1 MSTPRRPA
9 GRTTLLRLT
18 AAGAAQAEAAIE
30 AADARRSHLRA
41 RRPTPWCLARAGAVM
56 THLARTLLAVAVH
69 LLPSQCRS
77 RYDDEFDAELLSL
90 SRRRRLG
97 YALSILAAAPRL
109 RWALL
114 EVLCGGRASLRCWLG
129 KHHDRRLHP
138 NPDNHEVIA
147 LQCRRCGR
155 VRDPKQYLPRKQR
168 LDDVAWGGAFL
179 AGGR

>member
-1 MSTPRRPA
+1 
-9 GRTTLLRLT
+9 
-18 AAGAAQAEAAIE
+18 
-30 AADARRSHLRA
+30 
-41 RRPTPWCLARAGAVM
+41 M

-138 NPDNHEVIA
+138 NPDNHEVI
-147 LQCRRCGR
+147 GS
-155 VRDPKQYLPRKQR
+155 
-168 LDDVAWGGAFL
+168 VAVVTAVFSTRL
-179 AGGR
+179 AGRWPCRPRCCASHDC